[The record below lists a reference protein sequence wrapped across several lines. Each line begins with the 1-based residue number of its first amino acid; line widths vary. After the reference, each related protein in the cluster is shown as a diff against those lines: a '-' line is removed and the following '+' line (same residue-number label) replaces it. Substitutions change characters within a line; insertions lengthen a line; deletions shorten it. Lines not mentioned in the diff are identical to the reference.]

1 MAPHN
6 LIEAVLERAYM
17 PRPAELH
24 GSRDVIQW
32 TAWVQL
38 IEKPEPLLRIRQ
50 RKNVEHMSLL
60 FEKPLDK
67 LAFLQIAFL
76 RLFGRCHYLA
86 LLSSLCSMAL
96 LSLSAR

>member
-6 LIEAVLERAYM
+6 LIEAMLERAYM
-17 PRPAELH
+17 QRPVQLY

-38 IEKPEPLLRIRQ
+38 IEKPQALLSIGQ
-50 RKNVEHMSLL
+50 RKDVERMALL

-67 LAFLQIAFL
+67 LAFFQIAFL

-86 LLSSLCSMAL
+86 LLSNSCSLAL
-96 LSLSAR
+96 PSLSAR

>member
-17 PRPAELH
+17 QRPVQLH
-24 GSRDVIQW
+24 GSRDVIQR

-38 IEKPEPLLRIRQ
+38 IEKPEALLSIGQ
-50 RKNVEHMSLL
+50 RKDVERMPLL

-76 RLFGRCHYLA
+76 RLLGRWHYLA
-86 LLSSLCSMAL
+86 LLSSACSMAL
-96 LSLSAR
+96 PSLSAR